1 MIFTTC
7 TVSTMHGPCI
17 ACRKRMRWLLR
28 TDHPDRW
35 WSFINMFL
43 EWWKAKWIGYTA
55 PSKKFLQ
62 RKKVALQTIRLQ
74 GQRTSLTVH
83 HLIGNDVFLWV
94 FELLTGS
101 NSVSLSGHPK
111 QSHNVRSSPR
121 CTSLITISM
130 YSSRLVLFDGWCK
143 TTEIPTQPVQ
153 SAASLNQWPPLGVS
167 RFAVQKRKKNT
178 FKWANIHRVVIHSL
192 HAGATAVQGLPN
204 LCKH

>member
-1 MIFTTC
+1 
-7 TVSTMHGPCI
+7 
-17 ACRKRMRWLLR
+17 
-28 TDHPDRW
+28 
-35 WSFINMFL
+35 MFFY
-43 EWWKAKWIGYTA
+43 E
-55 PSKKFLQ
+55 FL
-62 RKKVALQTIRLQ
+62 
-74 GQRTSLTVH
+74 S
-83 HLIGNDVFLWV
+83 
-94 FELLTGS
+94 LLTGT

-130 YSSRLVLFDGWCK
+130 YSSRLVLFDGWCM

-204 LCKH
+204 LRPCSAHWSILGKTTGKSRRNVLEDQLVIVGKDV